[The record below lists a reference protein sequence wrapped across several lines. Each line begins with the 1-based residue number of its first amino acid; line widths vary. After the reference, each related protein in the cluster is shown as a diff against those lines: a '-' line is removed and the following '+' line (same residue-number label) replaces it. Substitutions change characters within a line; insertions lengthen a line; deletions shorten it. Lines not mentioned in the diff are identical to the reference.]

1 MKQIMFN
8 RNRVVIVAVFLL
20 AALIVLSVYFHR
32 INIFEDV
39 TIEPLNATFKK
50 SNPELVLVTPFNR
63 KFPMQLNEDGVW
75 ETKHSY
81 LNRIY
86 VKVRRNAIRE
96 NELAFKINNQKL
108 NLDSDVS
115 NGKGNAEYKLIE
127 LAFTTDGNF
136 RNKINYVFHANS
148 KIVKDI
154 GVGKWI
160 LLVVYGLGLLF
171 FIFVFM
177 LKRDNQLVIFERI
190 NAWLGIGKFD
200 WVQKNTGFEIVLF
213 FVLWLT
219 LIILMI

>member
-1 MKQIMFN
+1 
-8 RNRVVIVAVFLL
+8 
-20 AALIVLSVYFHR
+20 
-32 INIFEDV
+32 
-39 TIEPLNATFKK
+39 
-50 SNPELVLVTPFNR
+50 
-63 KFPMQLNEDGVW
+63 
-75 ETKHSY
+75 
-81 LNRIY
+81 
-86 VKVRRNAIRE
+86 
-96 NELAFKINNQKL
+96 
-108 NLDSDVS
+108 
-115 NGKGNAEYKLIE
+115 
-127 LAFTTDGNF
+127 
-136 RNKINYVFHANS
+136 VFHANS